1 MQAMKDET
9 FLDKY
14 DYLEEIL
21 KISNINYK
29 KTDVTLE
36 NFTVLL
42 SKYIFAI
49 SQTSNEETVQTLQN
63 MFFFLIENS
72 IKMDKNTIKFKT
84 LIYFL
89 INGFRLFVSSLK
101 EEKNKDKNVFLKE
114 LYKIISIKNISESL
128 KLEKKN
134 VKKELN
140 INVFIKII
148 NKKKSI

>member
-9 FLDKY
+9 LLDKY

-36 NFTVLL
+36 NFTVILN
-42 SKYIFAI
+42 KYILSI
-49 SQTSNEETVQTLQN
+49 SQTSNDETVQTLKN
-63 MFFFLIENS
+63 MFFFFIANS
-72 IKMDKNTIKFKT
+72 IKMDKNTIAFKT

-89 INGFRLFVSSLK
+89 VNSFILFVSSLK

-128 KLEKKN
+128 KLEKMY
-134 VKKELN
+134 
-140 INVFIKII
+140 
-148 NKKKSI
+148 S